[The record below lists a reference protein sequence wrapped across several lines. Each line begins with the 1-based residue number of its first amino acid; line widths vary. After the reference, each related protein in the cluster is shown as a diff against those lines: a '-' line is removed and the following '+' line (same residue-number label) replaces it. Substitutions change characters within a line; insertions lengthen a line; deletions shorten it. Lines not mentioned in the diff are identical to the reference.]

1 MPQSLLRKNT
11 RLVGGGAPRPDRPFL
26 ATELPPL
33 SGFGAA
39 LSEFFLVI
47 VNNLTTMLF
56 IVIGLVLLR
65 VVLRRTWL
73 VVGLAWLLMTA
84 LYGGSYPYM
93 GWLVMGLWE
102 AAFLFVFFRVGWLAI
117 AVGFVAFDLLQST
130 SLTADPSAWHAYTTI
145 LFVTFIVA
153 LAVASF
159 KTSLAGRPLFG
170 GLLAEDQD

>member
-1 MPQSLLRKNT
+1 MPHGRTGHS
-11 RLVGGGAPRPDRPFL
+11 F